1 MRNRSSLVRRRDA
14 TNRITN
20 PAPIGYSGSP
30 TFRSR
35 KIRETMNEVGKP
47 SWIVRIPTPIWL
59 IVLVVIALVGDV
71 PLQLPVLLQH
81 RPTGIALIVLGAVL
95 SAWGRITFSRQ
106 RAEIM
111 PSSEMHSALVET
123 GPFAFTR
130 NPMYLGIVVVAIG
143 AALTT
148 GTWLMWLVPIVI
160 FVLDNFVII
169 PFEERSVERARGDAY
184 RAYKAR
190 VRRWI

>member
-1 MRNRSSLVRRRDA
+1 MTEA
-14 TNRITN
+14 
-20 PAPIGYSGSP
+20 
-30 TFRSR
+30 
-35 KIRETMNEVGKP
+35 GKP

-59 IVLVVIALVGDV
+59 IALVVMALVVDMALKV
-71 PLQLPVLLQH
+71 AVLFQYKPL
-81 RPTGIALIVLGAVL
+81 GIALIVLGAAL
-95 SAWGRITFSRQ
+95 SAWGRLTFSRQ
-106 RAEIM
+106 RAEII
-111 PSSEMHSALVET
+111 PSSDTHSALVES

-130 NPMYLGIVVVAIG
+130 NPMYLGIVIVAIG
-143 AALTT
+143 AALTA

-169 PFEERSVERARGDAY
+169 PFEERSVERARGEAY

>member
-1 MRNRSSLVRRRDA
+1 
-14 TNRITN
+14 
-20 PAPIGYSGSP
+20 
-30 TFRSR
+30 
-35 KIRETMNEVGKP
+35 MNDVNKP

-59 IVLVVIALVGDV
+59 IVLVVVALLVDAALKV
-71 PLQLPVLLQH
+71 PVLFRH
-81 RPTGIALIVLGAVL
+81 KPMGIALIVLGAAL
-95 SAWGRITFSRQ
+95 SAWGRLTFGRK
-106 RAEIM
+106 RAEII
-111 PSSEMHSALVET
+111 PSSETHSALVET

-130 NPMYLGIVVVAIG
+130 NPMYLGIVVVALG
-143 AALTT
+143 AAMTA

>member
-1 MRNRSSLVRRRDA
+1 
-14 TNRITN
+14 
-20 PAPIGYSGSP
+20 
-30 TFRSR
+30 
-35 KIRETMNEVGKP
+35 MNEVDKP

-59 IVLVVIALVGDV
+59 IALVVIALVVDLG
-71 PLQLPVLLQH
+71 LQAPARFQY
-81 RPTGIALIVLGAVL
+81 RPIGIALIVLGALL
-95 SAWGRITFSRQ
+95 SAWGRITFRRQ
-106 RAEIM
+106 RAEII
-111 PSSEMHSALVET
+111 PSSETHSALVES

-130 NPMYLGIVVVAIG
+130 NPMYLGIVIVAIG
-143 AALTT
+143 AALTA

-160 FVLDNFVII
+160 FVLDDFVII